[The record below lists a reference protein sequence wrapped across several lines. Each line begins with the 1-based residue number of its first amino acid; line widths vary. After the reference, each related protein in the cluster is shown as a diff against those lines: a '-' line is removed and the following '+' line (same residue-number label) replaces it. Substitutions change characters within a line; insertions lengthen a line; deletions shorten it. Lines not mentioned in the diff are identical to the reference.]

1 MTLAGV
7 TPVVVGHSW
16 GDSGEAAAD
25 WLVAN
30 HVPERRVV
38 PFQNAAPV
46 FVKPLLRVAV
56 IVLLLSLSRM
66 AHADA
71 VGDLEKGY
79 SAYAARKF
87 SEAETRLRALLAP
100 GSELKDPDKVADAR
114 MYLGAVLVAE
124 GRTEEASTVFE
135 TLLERSRTTIPTNC
149 GYSSRRSTRLSTS
162 RRGSSRARK
171 DSARGSA
178 EETGGTG
185 KGRARAAEDSAPS
198 GDAREAGQRR
208 ARGRTQFALARP
220 RAVWGRAIPEWP
232 RRLGVGFSVE
242 RDAAGRWK
250 CRRGSRLHLRKR
262 PGREFDAWIL
272 SQVATARAYRTSAY
286 NAAIGGDVLAG
297 GFFLTAIIGALQA
310 ELTFVPGIV
319 HVRRR
324 ELPRLSLSLSG
335 LGISGEF

>member
-135 TLLERSRTTIPTNC
+135 TLLREKPDYDPDKLRVQLEAIDSFIDVK
-149 GYSSRRSTRLSTS
+149 TRL
-162 RRGSSRARK
+162 RAELEKIQQEEAQRKQAERAR
-171 DSARGSA
+171 
-178 EETGGTG
+178 EELERQKTPLRLAMLE
-185 KGRARAAEDSAPS
+185 KLASEEHVVERNSRWL
-198 GDAREAGQRR
+198 
-208 ARGRTQFALARP
+208 ALVP
-220 RAVWGRAIPEWP
+220 F
-232 RRLGVGFSVE
+232 GVGQFQNGQDGLGWVFLSSETLLAVGSVVG
-242 RDAAGRWK
+242 AAVSIYESGQE
-250 CRRGSRLHLRKR
+250 S
-262 PGREFDAWIL
+262 DAWIL

-310 ELTFVPGIV
+310 ELTFVPEIV